1 MQALKL
7 ITENDFWGDYEV
19 IKENVEGKPRQIKL
33 RGPLMQ
39 AEKENMNK
47 RKYPYDEMKKEADRF
62 NEEFIKTG
70 RALGELEHPD
80 YAYIN
85 SERAAQ
91 RIISLKEGDNK
102 TFIGEAIILATDDEH
117 NIKGTPLGD
126 ITASLIQYGTRLG
139 QSTRGV
145 GRLENGVV
153 KGYKLSTVDV
163 VSDPSI
169 GEYVEGILESK
180 DFMINTHGVVTE
192 MCYDRLT
199 NQLKHLPNHEKS
211 QYVEKAVNDFI
222 KNIKII

>member
-7 ITENDFWGDYEV
+7 ITENDFWGEYEV

-33 RGPLMQ
+33 RGPFMQ

-47 RKYPYDEMKKEADRF
+47 RKYPYEEMLKEANRF
-62 NEEFIKTG
+62 NKEFIEPG

-91 RIISLKEGDNK
+91 RIISLSEGDNK
-102 TFIGEAIILATDDEH
+102 TWIGESIILATDSEH

-126 ITASLIQYGTRLG
+126 ITASLIQYGTKLG

-145 GRLENGVV
+145 GRLEDGVV

-180 DFMINTHGVVTE
+180 DFMIDTHGVVTE

-199 NQLKHLPNHEKS
+199 KQMNQLPNHEKAE
-211 QYVEKAVNDFI
+211 YIGNAIKEFI
-222 KNIKII
+222 NNITA